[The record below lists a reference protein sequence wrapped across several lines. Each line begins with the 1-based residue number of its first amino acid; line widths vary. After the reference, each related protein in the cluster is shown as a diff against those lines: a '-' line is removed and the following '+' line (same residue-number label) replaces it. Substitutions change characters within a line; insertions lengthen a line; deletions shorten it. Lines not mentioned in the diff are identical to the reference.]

1 MIVFILLIL
10 AFLGFAAY
18 RYKTYKKQRE
28 IEEMAADA
36 QAYVSAE
43 VVELLQRYKTLTAQN
58 ALTAEQSEKLSK
70 SIRNLTENL
79 FCHTDSEASVR
90 EYLANAR
97 QDIILIQNK
106 FDQLGISPDQLSAF
120 DELK

>member
-1 MIVFILLIL
+1 MIIFILLIL
-10 AFLGFAAY
+10 AFIGFAAY
-18 RYKTYKKQRE
+18 RYKNYKKQRE

-58 ALTAEQSEKLSK
+58 ALDTEQSEKLSQ
-70 SIRNLTENL
+70 SIRSLTENL

-90 EYLANAR
+90 EYLANAK

-106 FDQLGISPDQLSAF
+106 LDQLKANPDQLNAF

>member
-10 AFLGFAAY
+10 AFIGFAAY
-18 RYKTYKKQRE
+18 RYKNYKKQRE

-58 ALTAEQSEKLSK
+58 ALDTEQSEKLSQ

-90 EYLANAR
+90 EYLANAK
-97 QDIILIQNK
+97 QDIVLIQNK
-106 FDQLGISPDQLSAF
+106 LDQLKANPEQLNAF

>member
-10 AFLGFAAY
+10 AFIGFAAY
-18 RYKTYKKQRE
+18 RYKNYKKQRE

-58 ALTAEQSEKLSK
+58 ALDTEQSEKLSQ
-70 SIRNLTENL
+70 SIRSLTENL

-90 EYLANAR
+90 EYLANAK

-106 FDQLGISPDQLSAF
+106 LDQLKANPDQLNAF

>member
-10 AFLGFAAY
+10 AFIGFAAY
-18 RYKTYKKQRE
+18 RYKNYKKQRE

-58 ALTAEQSEKLSK
+58 ALDTEQSEKLSQ

-90 EYLANAR
+90 EYLANAK

-106 FDQLGISPDQLSAF
+106 LDQLKANPEQLNAF

>member
-10 AFLGFAAY
+10 AFIGFAAY
-18 RYKTYKKQRE
+18 RYKNYKKQRE

-58 ALTAEQSEKLSK
+58 ALDTEQSEKLSQ

-90 EYLANAR
+90 EYLANAK

-106 FDQLGISPDQLSAF
+106 LDQLKANPDQLNAF

>member
-10 AFLGFAAY
+10 AFIGFAAY
-18 RYKTYKKQRE
+18 RYKNYKKQRE

-43 VVELLQRYKTLTAQN
+43 VVELLQRYKILTAQN
-58 ALTAEQSEKLSK
+58 ALDTEQSEKLSQ

-90 EYLANAR
+90 EYLANAK
-97 QDIILIQNK
+97 QDIVLIQNK
-106 FDQLGISPDQLSAF
+106 LDQLKANPEQLNAF